1 MNYYIPME
9 EGEHE
14 CLGQIWIPY
23 FWPHFFLREVGTN
36 HIKLLRPGS
45 VKQANLSIRS
55 GYESLYSGN
64 PKTKAQ
70 VVFHKH
76 IQYSIMEKKSK
87 WDGGE

>member
-23 FWPHFFLREVGTN
+23 FWPHFLLREVGTN

-45 VKQANLSIRS
+45 VEHRQTYPSGLDMNPYILVTQKLKLRLSSIS
-55 GYESLYSGN
+55 TSN
-64 PKTKAQ
+64 
-70 VVFHKH
+70 
-76 IQYSIMEKKSK
+76 IQ
-87 WDGGE
+87 